1 MSSEPQVDMEGSS
14 YIAPEHP
21 EAEPG
26 TPNAKGEADANK
38 KPASA
43 SPEGDLSKEKK
54 LEQDKGKAKP
64 ASEKKVATD

>member
-14 YIAPEHP
+14 YVAPEHP